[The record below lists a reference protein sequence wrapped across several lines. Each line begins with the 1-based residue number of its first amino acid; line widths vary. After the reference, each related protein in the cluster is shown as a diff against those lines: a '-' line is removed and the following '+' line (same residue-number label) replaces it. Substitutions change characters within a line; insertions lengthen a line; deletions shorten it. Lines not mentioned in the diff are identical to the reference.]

1 MAGVSR
7 YSPRERQEAVAR
19 AFGGDERPADVAREL
34 GVHATT
40 LYRWAERA
48 ARVAPE
54 DEALPTDARL
64 IEAVGRLLREQDYG
78 EITMEDVAAESGVAL
93 RTAFHRFAGK
103 RELFNATIDHVA
115 GALTEQMYAYA
126 EDVELPA
133 SPLERLRVFMH
144 LSAEVAYALPEAHVL
159 FRDLGVPPARS
170 TAPGWHDRLDAMLAE
185 LLTEAEAAGEL
196 APGVA
201 PAAAARILGSG
212 LRGIHAAVFEGADP
226 AQSLYLVDRLHLVVV
241 TP

>member
-7 YSPRERQEAVAR
+7 YSPAERQEAVAR
-19 AFGGDERPADVAREL
+19 AFGGEESPDEVARQL

-40 LYRWAERA
+40 LHRWASRA
-48 ARVAPE
+48 AQVAPE
-54 DEALPTDARL
+54 DEVQPTDVRL
-64 IEAVGRLLREQDYG
+64 VAAVGRLLRERDYG
-78 EITMEDVAAESGVAL
+78 EITVEDVATESGVAL

-103 RELFNATIDHVA
+103 RELFNATIDRVA

-126 EDVELPA
+126 ERAELPS
-133 SPLERLRVFMH
+133 SPLDRLRVFMH
-144 LSAEVAYALPEAHVL
+144 LSAEVAYAMPEAHVL

-170 TAPGWHDRLDAMLAE
+170 SAPGWHDRLDAMLAE
-185 LLTEAEAAGEL
+185 LLTEAVEVGE
-196 APGVA
+196 VA
-201 PAAAARILGSG
+201 DDVDPAATARMLGAA

-226 AQSLYLVDRLHLVVV
+226 AQALRLVDRLHLVVA